1 MILGCFSGK
10 SESKGLMYI
19 LSPRRTEQLE
29 FFETSIVA
37 SLLPCGT
44 GHISLPRRAEDDQ
57 QIHHLLNASSHSVQ
71 NVNHFINM
79 FLAVW
84 GVGPQCSLRLSV
96 PTWQLLKLLHIFQKY
111 CPEMFAP
118 SFVQS
123 VIVENAPYSL
133 PGHLLSTT
141 IWHRNLYLQNTW
153 KLFLQILV

>member
-19 LSPRRTEQLE
+19 FSPRRTEQLE
-29 FFETSIVA
+29 FFETSLVA

-71 NVNHFINM
+71 NVNHFIIM

-123 VIVENAPYSL
+123 VIVKNAPYSL

-153 KLFLQILV
+153 QLFLQVLV